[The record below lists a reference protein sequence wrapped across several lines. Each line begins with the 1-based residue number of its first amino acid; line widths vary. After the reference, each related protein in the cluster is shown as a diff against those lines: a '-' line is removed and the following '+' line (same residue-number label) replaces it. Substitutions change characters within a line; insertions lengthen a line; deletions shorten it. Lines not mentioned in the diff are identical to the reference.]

1 MIFFYDGLMIYMLI
15 SKDIYKVEE
24 IENNLNVYILLGY
37 DCEGFGDVYVE
48 VVGIVKVNNLV
59 DLKEKLWDLK
69 LECWFD
75 GKDDL
80 NLVIFEIELKQI
92 KFMNVGEKMLV
103 ELEF

>member
-1 MIFFYDGLMIYMLI
+1 MIFFYDGLMIYILI

-24 IENNLNVYILLGY
+24 IENNFNVYILLGY

-48 VVGIVKVNNLV
+48 VEGKVKINNLV
-59 DLKEKLWDLK
+59 ELKDKIWSFK

-80 NLVIFEIELKQI
+80 NLVIFEIELEDI
-92 KFMNVGEKMLV
+92 RLMNVGEKILV
-103 ELEF
+103 LFEL